1 MYRLN
6 KLSSFA
12 VLAMAASF
20 VACKSNQPTV
30 DGDKLVVTDGS
41 GAQHVVVEWWN
52 NPGDIGKFAAAG
64 AAKIHGNIGT
74 ARNRAEVQARATLAA
89 SLKAEVQ
96 SLAELWSQEAGDNMN
111 EDSISSMFNDETFIR
126 QIVDTT
132 LIGARVD
139 RFKPVDGYMYALVI
153 LEKPE
158 TFLGNIVDK
167 AEEDLK
173 SDAYYETEVKKGV
186 ARDRLDE
193 LVGNK
198 MKEIESESAKMQA
211 NLATLP

>member
-6 KLSSFA
+6 KVSSLA
-12 VLAMAASF
+12 VLALAVSLG
-20 VACKSNQPTV
+20 ACKSSPPTV
-30 DGDKLVVTDGS
+30 DSNKLVVSDGA
-41 GAQHVVVEWWN
+41 GGQKVVIDWWN

-64 AAKIHGNIGT
+64 AAKVHGNIGS
-74 ARNRAEVQARATLAA
+74 ARNRAEVQGRAQLAA
-89 SLKAEVQ
+89 GLKAEIQ
-96 SLAELWSQEAGDNMN
+96 SLAESWSQEAGDNMN
-111 EDSISSMFNDETFIR
+111 ESSISSMFNDESFIR

-132 LIGARVD
+132 LVGARLD
-139 RFKPVDGYMYALVI
+139 RFKNVDGTMYALII

-158 TFLGNIVDK
+158 TVLGNIIDK

-173 SDAYYETEVKKGV
+173 DDAYYETEVKKGV

-198 MKEIESESAKMQA
+198 AKEMASDVAAQQA
-211 NLATLP
+211 NLAKLP